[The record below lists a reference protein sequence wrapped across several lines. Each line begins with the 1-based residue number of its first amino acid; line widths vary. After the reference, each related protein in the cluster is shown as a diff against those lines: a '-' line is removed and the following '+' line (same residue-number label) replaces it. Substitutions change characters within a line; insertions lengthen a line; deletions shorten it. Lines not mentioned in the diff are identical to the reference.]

1 MISLKLV
8 TVLFI
13 QHAANTNSFQ
23 SFNYESL
30 SPSPKV
36 KKAFR
41 KNLSLKYSSQNEGNE
56 IEEEDFRLNMR
67 SSGSILSESSF
78 GGEDV
83 PDSQR
88 PANEYLDL
96 VRAPLFGWAAEDKG
110 DVGLVVRLGI
120 VYVAFFGLISF
131 PISGATFTQ
140 DGYLLQKIAS
150 SNVASLIVLLILLLR
165 LYSGW
170 GYIGARLKSG
180 FVEYEETGWYDGQ
193 IVQKSE
199 KEKARD
205 MFLYRTDVQP
215 VEDRIKMVTAAV
227 AAIWLFSCVGLNY
240 ALQQKP
246 LFNEYDP
253 ELLERLVYD
262 EKAAGVAAKQSNGR
276 PTYCDSRYYRAVANG
291 GQGCN

>member
-1 MISLKLV
+1 MISINLA
-8 TVLFI
+8 TVLLLQYATTI
-13 QHAANTNSFQ
+13 NGFQ
-23 SFNYESL
+23 SLHYGNKLFSSN
-30 SPSPKV
+30 V
-36 KKAFR
+36 KNIVR
-41 KNLSLKYSSQNEGNE
+41 ENLSLNYASRNEGND
-56 IEEEDFRLNMR
+56 IEEDEFRLNMR

-83 PDSQR
+83 PEGQR

-110 DVGLVVRLGI
+110 DLGLVIRLGV

-131 PISGATFTQ
+131 PIAGATFTQ
-140 DGYLLQKIAS
+140 DGYFLQKIAS
-150 SNVASLIVLLILLLR
+150 SNVASLMVLLVLLLR

-170 GYIGARLKSG
+170 GYIGSRLKSG

-193 IVQKSE
+193 VVQKSD

-215 VEDRIKMVTAAV
+215 VEDRIKLVTAAV
-227 AAIWLFSCVGLNY
+227 AATWLLSCVGLNY

-262 EKAAGVAAKQSNGR
+262 EKAAGIAASQSNGR